1 MKANFIRWE
10 NPILN
15 DDAKTVFEE
24 NYGKNAQSILDVL
37 NTSPEEIAVISMLLA
52 YLNTLNRSN

>member
-24 NYGKNAQSILDVL
+24 NYGKNAQSILDLL

-52 YLNTLNRSN
+52 YLNTLKRSN